1 MERAKRLFKAWRGG
15 EANHGAAPLPDE
27 GTPFLPPPDETLVDV
42 VYAQS
47 GALRLGI
54 SKDAGGVHRLRAERW
69 APEFE
74 VTGVAAWS
82 AYEQLPR
89 TGKSAD
95 RARKIARE
103 GLEERGEAPRDD
115 TEE

>member
-15 EANHGAAPLPDE
+15 ESNHGGAPLPDE
-27 GTPFLPPPDETLVDV
+27 TTPFLPPADEALVDV

-82 AYEQLPR
+82 AYEQLTR

-95 RARKIARE
+95 RARRIARE
-103 GLEERGEAPRDD
+103 WLEARSEAPRDD